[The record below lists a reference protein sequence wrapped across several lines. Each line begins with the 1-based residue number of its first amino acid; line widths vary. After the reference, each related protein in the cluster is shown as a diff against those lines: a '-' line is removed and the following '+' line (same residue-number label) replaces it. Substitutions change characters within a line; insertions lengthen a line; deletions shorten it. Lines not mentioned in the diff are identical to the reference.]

1 MKYNPLNVTIG
12 NDIDEKELKEVRA
25 SWDNLVYDVSRQIKR
40 YSEDMPGRNQFKIRI
55 EMEGGPD
62 FAFIA
67 RISKCLSVLSMG
79 FVRDGSLD
87 PNISYEELKTI
98 NKYAL
103 NIVSRLKN
111 IKPQHTMAF
120 DISVYGIYEEPE
132 KVNLYKPEGER
143 NIPEDVI
150 STTNIIERHR

>member
-1 MKYNPLNVTIG
+1 MKINPLNVTIG
-12 NDIDEKELKEVRA
+12 KDIDEKELKEVRA
-25 SWDNLVYDVSRQIKR
+25 SWDGLVYDVSKQIKK
-40 YSEDMPGRNQFKIRI
+40 YAEIFTGRNQFKIRI

-67 RISKCLSVLSMG
+67 RMSKCMSVINMG
-79 FVRDGSLD
+79 FIRDGSLD

-103 NIVSRLKN
+103 NIVSQLKN
-111 IKPQHTMAF
+111 TKPQHTMAF
-120 DISVYGIYEEPE
+120 DITVYGIYEEPE
-132 KVNLYKPEGER
+132 KVNLYKPEGEK
-143 NIPEDVI
+143 NFPEDAI

>member
-1 MKYNPLNVTIG
+1 MKYNPLNVAIEQ
-12 NDIDEKELKEVRA
+12 DIDEKELKEVRA
-25 SWDNLVYDVSRQIKR
+25 SWDNLVYDVSKHIEK
-40 YSEDMPGRNQFKIRI
+40 YATDIHGRNQFKIRI
-55 EMEGGPD
+55 VLEGGPE
-62 FAFIA
+62 FAFVA
-67 RISKCLSVLSMG
+67 RMSKRLSVLSMG

-150 STTNIIERHR
+150 TTTNIIERHR